1 MAVDGGDRSRIQ
13 KMGAWTNFTRAPH
26 LLLHQV
32 KVGSSL
38 LILNHFVITLDSG
51 FLSITQHSLGQYNQS
66 MTHERSRPA
75 DERDRKSLWAIN
87 LGLGLNIALSIIK
100 TTFGILAHSPAL
112 LAEGINSTSD
122 VAYYVIA
129 GIFMRLANKP
139 ADNEHP
145 YGHRQLESI
154 ASLVVGAFVVATA
167 IAVFW
172 DAVDKLWDLLDSK
185 IATLG
190 SHPFALWVALTTV
203 VIKIV
208 LFVYVR
214 RLGKETQNPI
224 VDALAYDHRN
234 DIFSASA
241 ASIGI
246 FLSQVGFPWGDPLA
260 GALVAL
266 LILRTGIYILRES
279 SVDLMDAVPSK
290 ELAQQI
296 SGIVK
301 NVRGVQ
307 QLEELQAHRFGPHL
321 VVNLTIGINGSLT
334 VWQGDQIATEV
345 ESLIYKSVPSI
356 RHIHVHYHPAED
368 ALRNMS
374 IDDILAEARRHVAA
388 HEIFYE

>member
-1 MAVDGGDRSRIQ
+1 MIQ
-13 KMGAWTNFTRAPH
+13 
-26 LLLHQV
+26 
-32 KVGSSL
+32 
-38 LILNHFVITLDSG
+38 
-51 FLSITQHSLGQYNQS
+51 
-66 MTHERSRPA
+66 
-75 DERDRKSLWAIN
+75 ERDRKSLWAIN
-87 LGLGLNIALSIIK
+87 LGLALNIVLSAAK
-100 TTFGILAHSPAL
+100 TTFGILTHSPAL

-122 VAYYVIA
+122 VAYYVVA
-129 GIFMRLANKP
+129 SIFMRLANKP

-154 ASLVVGAFVVATA
+154 ASLVVGAFVVTTA
-167 IAVFW
+167 IGLFW
-172 DAVDKLWDLLDSK
+172 DSVDKIWDLMDGKL
-185 IATLG
+185 ATLG
-190 SHPFALWVALTTV
+190 SHPFALWVALSTV
-203 VIKIV
+203 VIKII

-214 RLGKETQNPI
+214 KLGKETHNPI

-246 FLSQVGFPWGDPLA
+246 FLSQHGLLWGDPLA

-266 LILRTGIYILRES
+266 LILRTGVYILRES
-279 SVDLMDAVPSK
+279 SVELMGAIPSW

-296 SGIVK
+296 SHLIR

-334 VWQGDQIATEV
+334 VKQGDRIATKV
-345 ESLIYKSVPSI
+345 ETLLYESIPNI

-368 ALRNMS
+368 SRRGMS
-374 IDDILAEARRHVAA
+374 IDAILAEARKHVSE
-388 HEIFYE
+388 HESFEE

>member
-1 MAVDGGDRSRIQ
+1 LAHRLG
-13 KMGAWTNFTRAPH
+13 
-26 LLLHQV
+26 L
-32 KVGSSL
+32 
-38 LILNHFVITLDSG
+38 LNHFVITLESG
-51 FLSITQHSLGQYNQS
+51 FLSIALHCLEQYNQD
-66 MTHERSRPA
+66 MIHQRSSPV

-87 LGLGLNIALSIIK
+87 LGLGFNIALSIIK

-129 GIFMRLANKP
+129 SIFMRLANKP

-172 DAVDKLWDLLDSK
+172 DSVDKMWDLIDGNMT
-185 IATLG
+185 TLG
-190 SHPFALWVALTTV
+190 SHPFALWVALSTV
-203 VIKIV
+203 AIKII
-208 LFVYVR
+208 LFFYVR
-214 RLGKETQNPI
+214 KLGKETKNPI

-241 ASIGI
+241 AFIGI
-246 FLSQVGFPWGDPLA
+246 FLSRIGLPWGDPLA

-266 LILRTGIYILRES
+266 LILRTGVYILRES
-279 SVDLMDAVPSK
+279 SVELMDAVPSK

-296 SGIVK
+296 SALVK
-301 NVRGVQ
+301 NTQGVQ

-321 VVNLTIGINGSLT
+321 VVNLTIGINGLLT
-334 VWQGDQIATEV
+334 VRQGDRIATEV
-345 ESLIYKSVPSI
+345 ESLIYASIPNI

-368 ALRNMS
+368 ARNNMT
-374 IDDILAEARRHVAA
+374 IDDILAETRKHVAA

>member
-1 MAVDGGDRSRIQ
+1 MR
-13 KMGAWTNFTRAPH
+13 H
-26 LLLHQV
+26 
-32 KVGSSL
+32 
-38 LILNHFVITLDSG
+38 
-51 FLSITQHSLGQYNQS
+51 
-66 MTHERSRPA
+66 
-75 DERDRKSLWAIN
+75 ERDRKSLWAIN
-87 LGLGLNIALSIIK
+87 LGLGFNIALSIIK
-100 TTFGILAHSPAL
+100 TMFGILAHSPAL

-129 GIFMRLANKP
+129 SIFMRLANKP

-172 DAVDKLWDLLDSK
+172 DAVDKMWDLLDGNMTS
-185 IATLG
+185 LG
-190 SHPFALWVALTTV
+190 SHPFALWVALSTV
-203 VIKIV
+203 AIKIV
-208 LFVYVR
+208 LFLYVR
-214 RLGKETQNPI
+214 KLGKQTQNPI
-224 VDALAYDHRN
+224 VNALAYDHRN

-246 FLSQVGFPWGDPLA
+246 FLSRIGLPWSDPLA

-266 LILRTGIYILRES
+266 LILRTGVYILRES
-279 SVDLMDAVPSK
+279 SVELMDAVPSK

-296 SGIVK
+296 SGIIQK
-301 NVRGVQ
+301 VRGVQ

-334 VWQGDQIATEV
+334 VRQGDRIATDM
-345 ESLIYKSVPSI
+345 ESLIYKSIPNI

-368 ALRNMS
+368 ARRNMS
-374 IDDILAEARRHVAA
+374 IDDILAETRKHVEA
-388 HEIFYE
+388 HEVFMIEESEVSSLR

>member
-1 MAVDGGDRSRIQ
+1 
-13 KMGAWTNFTRAPH
+13 
-26 LLLHQV
+26 
-32 KVGSSL
+32 
-38 LILNHFVITLDSG
+38 
-51 FLSITQHSLGQYNQS
+51 
-66 MTHERSRPA
+66 MTH
-75 DERDRKSLWAIN
+75 ERDRKSLWAIN
-87 LGLGLNIALSIIK
+87 LGLGFNIVLSIAK

-122 VAYYVIA
+122 VAYYVVA
-129 GIFMRLANKP
+129 SIFMRLANKP

-172 DAVDKLWDLLDSK
+172 DAVDKMWDLLDGKMTS
-185 IATLG
+185 LG
-190 SHPFALWVALTTV
+190 SHPFALWVALSTV
-203 VIKIV
+203 AIKIV
-208 LFVYVR
+208 LFLYVR
-214 RLGKETQNPI
+214 KLGKHTQNPI
-224 VDALAYDHRN
+224 VNALAYDHRN

-246 FLSQVGFPWGDPLA
+246 FLSRIGLPWSDPLA

-266 LILRTGIYILRES
+266 LILRTGVYILRES
-279 SVDLMDAVPSK
+279 SVELMDAVPSK

-296 SGIVK
+296 SGIIQ
-301 NVRGVQ
+301 NVRDVQ

-321 VVNLTIGINGSLT
+321 VLTLTIGIDGSLN
-334 VWQGDQIATEV
+334 VRQGDRIATNLEL
-345 ESLIYKSVPSI
+345 LIYESIPSI

-368 ALRNMS
+368 TRRNMS
-374 IDDILAEARRHVAA
+374 IDDILAETRKRVAA